1 MMNSNQLY
9 FNWVFTKLLGLF
21 LLVQQP
27 LFAQIPTSVYTF
39 RSVATGKLLGAN
51 EAGFY
56 LATRD
61 GNSYQ
66 NWLVQRTDVQVQGRA
81 TYSIRNAN
89 TTKAL
94 EVRGDQ
100 VVLATFGGLT
110 SQTWKLEP
118 TGEPDTYWI
127 TSMINDRQLDA
138 NESQVYLMSRNGGNY
153 QKWRME
159 KTGAAQAQSSRNEA
173 PPATEKR
180 IRKGTYMFL
189 QKGAY
194 SPNMRYQLALL
205 SDGNLNLYSSLNG
218 DRKVIWSTNTANR
231 QVKYGLF
238 QDDGNFVLYDINDKA
253 VWASGTDGRG
263 AYLSIQ
269 NDGNVVIYND
279 NNVAV
284 WATNTPEPA
293 TARVEAPPAAANPR
307 TVHRAFG
314 RNITFVRGSSL
325 DSKDG
330 RFQLAFQ
337 DDGNMVLYRLV
348 GGRKAIWASN
358 TNGRAVKN
366 FKFQEDGNLVIYDYN
381 DKPIWASNTDGRGDY
396 MLLQNDGNL
405 VIYDSRNK
413 PIWATN
419 TSQ

>member
-1 MMNSNQLY
+1 MKQTITLL
-9 FNWVFTKLLGLF
+9 FTLLLLSF
-21 LLVQQP
+21 LP
-27 LFAQIPTSVYTF
+27 TYSQIPTGGYTF

-56 LATRD
+56 LSPRD
-61 GNSYQ
+61 RTSYQ

-81 TYSIRNAN
+81 TYSIRNGN

-94 EVRGDQ
+94 EVKADQ

-127 TSMINDRQLDA
+127 TSMINDKQLDA

-153 QKWRME
+153 QKWWME
-159 KTGAAQAQSSRNEA
+159 KTGTAQTQTSRVEA

-180 IRKGTYMFL
+180 IRKGTYMLL

-194 SPNMRYQLALL
+194 SPNRQYQLALL
-205 SDGNLNLYSSLNG
+205 NDGNLFLYSYLNG
-218 DRKVIWSTNTANR
+218 DRKAIWSTNTANR

-269 NDGNVVIYND
+269 NDGNVVIYD
-279 NNVAV
+279 NAEKPI
-284 WATNTPEPA
+284 WATNTQGSN
-293 TARVEAPPAAANPR
+293 TARIEAPPATSDPR
-307 TVHRAFG
+307 MVHRSFR
-314 RNITFVRGSSL
+314 RNMTFARGSNM

-337 DDGNMVLYRLV
+337 DDGNMVLYRLA
-348 GGRKAIWASN
+348 GGRKSIWASN
-358 TNGRAVKN
+358 TNGKAVKEY
-366 FKFQEDGNLVIYDYN
+366 KFQDDGNLVIYGYN
-381 DKPIWASNTDGRGDY
+381 DKPIWASNTDGRGEY